1 MAPVEFTGQVS
12 FKNGIASGTTDGGGV
27 LAHNFPQAFPTA
39 CIAVQ
44 FMPNQ
49 NKGAPVLVEASVTK
63 TGFGAFYAGAAN
75 ASRQIQYIAI
85 GY

>member
-12 FKNGIASGTTDGGGV
+12 FKNGIAAGTTNSGGV
-27 LAHNFPQAFPTA
+27 LTHNFPQAFPTA
-39 CIAVQ
+39 CIGVL

-49 NKGAPVLVEASVTK
+49 NKGAPVLVEASVSK
-63 TGFGAFYAGAAN
+63 TGFEGFYSGAAN